1 MVALP
6 QLQKAAKELGQQLA
20 ICDARNGAEVES
32 SLAAAAKAGARG
44 LVVLETPVLIAL
56 RQRIVDVTAKL
67 RIPAIYSVRDFV
79 DIGGFLSY
87 GPDAQQLY
95 RRAAELA
102 DKILKGEKPAEI
114 PVEQPTKF
122 KLIVNLK
129 AAKALGLAIPATLLA
144 VADEVIE

>member
-1 MVALP
+1 M
-6 QLQKAAKELGQQLA
+6 
-20 ICDARNGAEVES
+20 
-32 SLAAAAKAGARG
+32 AGAGG

-67 RIPAIYSVRDFV
+67 RMPAIYSVEDFV
-79 DIGGFLSY
+79 HVGGFLSY
-87 GPDAQQLY
+87 GPDASQLY

-122 KLIVNLK
+122 KLVVNLK
-129 AAKALGLAIPATLLA
+129 AAKALGLDVPAKLLA
-144 VADEVIE
+144 LADDVIE